1 MVDDCVY
8 HSFSD
13 LFTHFALLYI
23 VSNIRFGWL
32 CVFNLHPARTPP
44 SQRRVNQQHDH
55 LESVTA
61 PQGTQKHS

>member
-13 LFTHFALLYI
+13 LYTHFALLWI

-32 CVFNLHPARTPP
+32 FVSTCTQ
-44 SQRRVNQQHDH
+44 QRALPH
-55 LESVTA
+55 LKDVSTN
-61 PQGTQKHS
+61 SMIIWSL